1 MTLTDNWLGWRI
13 NHVLAEDHPHYGDY
27 DRVPVDVDWKVDPIV
42 PLRRVYLEHKFL
54 RIGKAYY
61 LDNDIE
67 TEGYPEL
74 DEPIL
79 VLLKKYDYGGWRGL
93 EPDKK
98 DEVLCS
104 FYGIEE
110 NEDATP
116 ELGSGA
122 RVVRGAINHELVS
135 YRTIKN
141 DLSKLGE
148 RDKIAVGRRNDASNY
163 LKQRAKEIDDFIA
176 NYGEQFGIEPK
187 NLEENTKQF
196 YNHKSVFLRNYIDS
210 GSTQIIN
217 SIENTLS
224 QESPQANA
232 WLKEEIPIDLL
243 DNKPVLAIAGEI
255 IISMF
260 NTAIAPVT
268 AAEIESAIA
277 FRVY

>member
-1 MTLTDNWLGWRI
+1 MSLTDNWLGWRI

-27 DRVPVDVDWKVDPIV
+27 DRTPVDVDWKVDPIV

-61 LDNDIE
+61 LDNNIE
-67 TEGYPEL
+67 AEGYPEL

-79 VLLKKYDYGGWRGL
+79 VLLKKYDYGEWRGL

-104 FYGIEE
+104 FYGTEQE
-110 NEDATP
+110 NGT
-116 ELGSGA
+116 
-122 RVVRGAINHELVS
+122 INHELIS
-135 YRTIKN
+135 YRTVKN

-148 RDKIAVGRRNDASNY
+148 RDKIAVGRRDDASNY

-176 NYGEQFGIEPK
+176 QYGEQFNIEPK

-210 GSTQIIN
+210 GSTQIIT
-217 SIENTLS
+217 SIENTLA
-224 QESPQANA
+224 QESPQANG
-232 WLKEEIPIDLL
+232 WLKEEIPIDMV
-243 DNKPVLAIAGEI
+243 DGKPVMAVAGEI

-260 NTAIAPVT
+260 NTAIASLS

-277 FRVY
+277 PSILSRE